1 MQRSFTML
9 AVVVVVAALLAV
21 GFAMA
26 WYERPT
32 HLTVAIAKTDAEDT
46 AVIGTAAKL
55 LKFGRNAVRLR
66 TIGVDGPAAAAA
78 MVDAGKADLAVIR
91 TDLALPDDAQTVVI
105 LHRDAA
111 LLTAPGGGE
120 VRSVADLAGHKLG
133 IVHRGPGIDAILA
146 TALAQYDIRP
156 DTVTLVGL
164 APEEVAEAVK
174 SKAVDAVLAVDVLSS
189 PHLRDIVRAVAAGGE
204 GAPVLV
210 PIAEADAIAQR
221 SPGYEKLEVVR
232 GAFGGTPP
240 RPADE
245 YDTLSITHRL
255 VANENVSQDL
265 ISDLTRFFLTEKMQ
279 IAASA
284 PIARRIEAPS
294 TDKGL
299 TLPAHAGSAA
309 YIDDDEQTF
318 FDKYSDF
325 IYIGAMLLGV
335 VASGGHGDRGADP
348 EPPHGVARD
357 RRRPADRDAGTGPP
371 RPLGAD
377 PRRPAGR
384 GRHPDGGCPAGG
396 EFGRRRRSAAHG
408 LRPGARPGAR
418 RGARPARAALRG
430 PGHGGRDPG
439 PGRRIALSRGPC
451 PAPHGKPG
459 CGCTAARGVPKA
471 APML

>member
-9 AVVVVVAALLAV
+9 AVGVVVAALLAV
-21 GFAMA
+21 GFATA

-32 HLTVAIAKTDAEDT
+32 HLTVAIARTDADDT
-46 AVIGTAAKL
+46 ALVATAAKL
-55 LKFGRNAVRLR
+55 LKFGKNAVRLR
-66 TIGVDGPAAAAA
+66 IQSVEGPAAAAA
-78 MVDAGKADLAVIR
+78 AVDAGKADLAVIR

-111 LLTAPGGGE
+111 LLSAPGGGE
-120 VRSVADLAGHKLG
+120 VKEVADLAGHKLG
-133 IVHRGPGIDAILA
+133 IVHRGPGIEAILA

-156 DTVTLVGL
+156 ETVTLVGL
-164 APEEVAEAVK
+164 APEDVADAVRSK
-174 SKAVDAVLAVDVLSS
+174 SVDAVLAVDVLSS
-189 PHLRDIVRAVAAGGE
+189 PHLRDIVKAVAAGGE
-204 GAPVLV
+204 GAPVLL

-232 GAFGGTPP
+232 GAFGGMPP
-240 RPADE
+240 RPAEE

-279 IAASA
+279 IAASV

-335 VASGGHGDRGADP
+335 VASGATAVVGRIQSRRTASLETGVGRLIEMLGQVRRASSDQALDALQAEADILMAEALQAASSAGGDDRRLTVFGLALDQMRAA
-348 EPPHGVARD
+348 VRD
-357 RRRPADRDAGTGPP
+357 RRVQLSSDRGLAGAI
-371 RPLGAD
+371 L
-377 PRRPAGR
+377 
-384 GRHPDGGCPAGG
+384 
-396 EFGRRRRSAAHG
+396 
-408 LRPGARPGAR
+408 
-418 RGARPARAALRG
+418 ARAAE
-430 PGHGGRDPG
+430 
-439 PGRRIALSRGPC
+439 
-451 PAPHGKPG
+451 
-459 CGCTAARGVPKA
+459 
-471 APML
+471 